1 MRIKLSYVLI
11 SLATYNLAYAASSTN
26 PSIELDLKASSTPP
40 QNIRCQDNNCTWSNN
55 ASLNIQAGES
65 DNDFCHGTDR
75 KIGGIGH
82 KLAANAYN
90 MELPSGI
97 AKPINGKDSDVIL
110 ELFNTPYRN
119 ITKQML
125 KEYAKLGYNTI
136 WISPPQKNAYVQYW
150 KKTIPA
156 WYGAYQPLDF
166 GQIGDKHNVMSFA
179 SANELA
185 DLVNRT
191 HKLGL
196 KIVVDLAIHQFAQPG
211 VNNTHFYTEYAGQKY
226 NFESGNMSAIQT
238 MWWPQT
244 KVAGYIPFNE
254 QQQCT
259 ADTSHDT
266 ATTVALVG
274 NNPNGKT
281 FSKNIAESAAWQDDF
296 SGLNGWFDGVL
307 PAASNSSLGVTKI
320 SCRTHQVFDGFAA
333 WLMGANYTS
342 GNMTSKATAMAGFN
356 VDGFRI
362 DDISGQSVEFYNQL
376 FKATVAYNKDSNLFF
391 GEYPTQSANDYTK
404 YIAINTIK
412 GNDNNNHQ
420 MKMLNFPL
428 LVTLKQAF
436 NSNQLQTTLQK
447 TIDARYAYNESGSLT
462 GNEAINLVIDQ
473 DTAPDSISS
482 RAMCPWDGTPQK
494 PDYVM
499 NYYTAPL
506 AYGVILAMQ
515 AGTPY
520 VFADLQAANKVGI
533 SEKGKFVSEVANG
546 SVSYWNQNEVIAG
559 VYFHNQTLGQAMRWG
574 QVNNASNDGVA
585 SFTRGDNYLFILNN
599 SQTGYSANNSATT
612 LKDGEYID
620 LMSHQIITVKNHK
633 LATVFIPQKA
643 VMYFVPLQGK

>member
-1 MRIKLSYVLI
+1 MRVKLSYLLI
-11 SLATYNLAYAASSTN
+11 TLASYNLTYAASSN
-26 PSIELDLKASSTPP
+26 DLSIELNLKTISTPP
-40 QNIRCQDNNCTWSNN
+40 QDIRCQDNNCTWSNN
-55 ASLNIQAGES
+55 ASANIQAGES
-65 DNDFCHGTDR
+65 DNDFCHGIDS
-75 KIGGIGH
+75 KIDGIGH
-82 KLAANAYN
+82 ELAANSYN
-90 MELPSGI
+90 MELPTGI
-97 AKPINGKDSDVIL
+97 AKPINGRDSDVIL

-136 WISPPQKNAYVQYW
+136 WISPPQKNAYVPYW

-166 GQIGDKHNVMSFA
+166 GQIGDKQNVMSFG
-179 SANELA
+179 SAQELA

-196 KIVVDLAIHQFAQPG
+196 KMIVDLAIHQFAQPG
-211 VNNTHFYTEYAGQKY
+211 VNGTHFYSEYAGEKY
-226 NFESGNMSAIQT
+226 NFESSNMSAIQT

-244 KVAGYIPFNE
+244 KVTGYIPFNYN
-254 QQQCT
+254 QQCA

-266 ATTVALVG
+266 ATTIALVG
-274 NNPNGKT
+274 NNPNGKI
-281 FSKNIAESAAWQDDF
+281 FNKNVAESAQWQDDL

-333 WLMGANYTS
+333 WLMGANYAK
-342 GNMTSKATAMAGFN
+342 GNVHLKATTQTGFN

-362 DDISGQSVEFYNQL
+362 DDISGQSVEFYQQL
-376 FKATVAYNKDSNLFF
+376 FTDTAKYNHDSNLFF
-391 GEYPTQSANDYTK
+391 GEYPTQSANDYVK
-404 YIAINTIK
+404 YTAINTVN
-412 GNDNNNHQ
+412 GNSSSDHH

-436 NSNQLQTTLQK
+436 NSNQLQATLQK
-447 TIDARYAYNESGSLT
+447 TINAQYAYNESGVLT
-462 GNEAINLVIDQ
+462 GNQAINLVIDQ

-482 RAMCPWDGTPQK
+482 RAMCPWDGKPQK

-499 NYYTAPL
+499 NYYIAPL

-533 SEKGKFVSEVANG
+533 SEKGKFVSDVANG

-559 VYFHNQTLGQAMRWG
+559 VYFHNQTLGQEMHWG
-574 QVNNASNDGVA
+574 HANNATDDGVA
-585 SFTRGDNYLFILNN
+585 TFTRGDSYLFILNN
-599 SQTGYSANNSATT
+599 SQNSYSANNSPAA
-612 LKDGEYID
+612 LNDGEYID
-620 LMSHQIITVKNHK
+620 LMSHQIISVKSHK
-633 LATVFIPQKA
+633 LAYIFVPQKA
-643 VMYFVPLQGK
+643 VMYFVPVQSR